1 MYKRQVAHD
10 RNEMRLDWFL
20 ENISIEPTWGLIC
33 EGESHLESLLYAV
46 VLMDW
51 LSCAVALLR
60 GKDPTAIGP
69 IVGLKQHLSQ

>member
-1 MYKRQVAHD
+1 MLR
-10 RNEMRLDWFL
+10 DWFL

-60 GKDPTAIGP
+60 GKDPTAIGH